1 MITQLEIKSFINYFI
16 TQNFLEIMKK
26 KMLLVAVAISALT
39 LGACVDDN
47 ESQSV
52 TDVRT
57 AKAEQLKSIAAMNN
71 ATAEATTK
79 LAEADAALKTA
90 SAEAIKAQTE
100 LTKVQVELAKVNV
113 QLQETKVEEEKVK
126 LEELKTTLEGEQAAL
141 EETKARIAA
150 NLQRIAAELEYDLIQ
165 AKANLV
171 NAQYNYNTQLENLS
185 AQEQAKLGKLLMAY
199 TTASTDLIDAKQE
212 LENLNINLAKYEN
225 DLTDLKEAK
234 DELKIEKNKEIAEL
248 QAEIDIWKQYTG
260 VTREDATAAYKEA
273 STKLTSLYLTQQTS
287 YQTYQNTYQKLHDA
301 QDLISSTAYMN
312 KFVTAFE
319 DKTYGGLYISH
330 HDINGEYFWGYS
342 YIKNSVTTYVKLF
355 SGYSFEE
362 HEINPSYD
370 DGRTMGSHF
379 YSTYSQYYDINE
391 DGFST
396 FSNALNTNITSKSA
410 ALTDAQTAY
419 DAATVAEATAKTAA
433 EATGA
438 TQAEI
443 DAYAQAQQTT
453 ANKLYELNIAKSA
466 LTQAKADS
474 TTVKDAYDYLKT
486 ESTKFSDAVKAYN
499 EASKASTEA
508 LIQYYKDD
516 YNYSKQG
523 ILVSTLYNI
532 MYNSP
537 DIASTIKS
545 LENSVIAAQK
555 AIDDISAIT
564 TKEQMIEKT
573 KVDISNKEAE
583 VAALEKEAE
592 AAKSALDTAMK

>member
-1 MITQLEIKSFINYFI
+1 
-16 TQNFLEIMKK
+16 
-26 KMLLVAVAISALT
+26 MLLVAVAISALT

-126 LEELKTTLEGEQAAL
+126 LEELKTTLESQQAAL

-150 NLQRIAAELEYDLIQ
+150 NLQRIAAELEYDLMQ

-260 VTREDATAAYKEA
+260 VTREDATTAYNEA
-273 STKLTSLYLTQQTS
+273 STKLTSLDLTKQTS
-287 YQTYQNTYQKLHDA
+287 YQTYYNAQQKLSDA
-301 QDLISSTAYMN
+301 QNLISSTAYMN

-319 DKTYGGLYISH
+319 NKTYGGLYISNRQ
-330 HDINGEYFWGYS
+330 DINGEHFWGYS

-355 SGYSFEE
+355 SGYSFEYP
-362 HEINPSYD
+362 EINPSYD
-370 DGRTMGSHF
+370 DGRAMGSYS

-396 FSNALNTNITSKSA
+396 FINALNTNITSKSEE
-410 ALTDAQTAY
+410 LTDAQTAY

-453 ANKLYELNIAKSA
+453 ANKLYELNNAKSA

-474 TTVKDAYDYLKT
+474 KAVKDAYDYLKT
-486 ESTKFSDAVKAYN
+486 ESTKLNDAVKAYN

-508 LIQYYKDD
+508 WIQYEKDY
-516 YNYSKQG
+516 YNYNKQAV
-523 ILVSTLYNI
+523 LVNTLSNI

-564 TKEQMIEKT
+564 TREQMIEKT

-592 AAKSALDTAMK
+592 AAKSALDAAME